1 MILDTAWLLPC
12 VVGLWLG
19 SIELRIK
26 MAENKLTR
34 RPDRYEV
41 IKEIDIRLE
50 PIKVQ
55 QENIKEDIS
64 YIRNQL
70 DKLLERLGNK

>member
-1 MILDTAWLLPC
+1 MVLETAWLIPTI
-12 VVGLWLG
+12 VGLWLG
-19 SIELRIK
+19 SIEVRIK

-50 PIKVQ
+50 PLKVQ
-55 QENIKEDIS
+55 QSELKEDII
-64 YIRNQL
+64 YIRTQL
-70 DKLLERLGNK
+70 DKLLERLGSK

>member
-1 MILDTAWLLPC
+1 MVLETAWLIPTI
-12 VVGLWLG
+12 VGLWLG
-19 SIELRIK
+19 SIEVRIK

-50 PIKVQ
+50 PLKVQ
-55 QENIKEDIS
+55 QSELKEDIL
-64 YIRNQL
+64 YIRKQL
-70 DKLLERLGNK
+70 DKLVDRLADK